1 MKKVAIIGAFGKGQN
16 LLNGQTVKTKI
27 VTAEIEHQLGL
38 SEVISIDLFGR
49 LNNVLCMIRSICAL
63 VKCKNLIIMPAQN
76 ALKVLAPW
84 VSMWNSLFHRRLHY
98 VVIGGWLPEYL
109 DKHSVTLKSLCCFDG
124 IYVETAIMKR
134 VLEKRGLNNVYVLPN
149 CKNLQITNI
158 EETTNIQ
165 EEPFT
170 LVTFSR
176 VMKEKGIEDA
186 ICATELANKK
196 IGKPVFKLEIYGQVD
211 GEQTQWFEEIS
222 TKYKLDSSNSCCRY
236 MGKVPYDK
244 STEVLYKSYA
254 LLFPTYYEGE
264 GFAGTIIDAYA
275 AGIPVIA
282 SDWRYNTETVIDGVT
297 GKVYPT
303 HDTEAFTNAIVW
315 AYEHQSEWNGLK
327 AKCIQEAEKYL
338 PKNVVTS
345 LIKALN

>member
-1 MKKVAIIGAFGKGQN
+1 MKKVAIIGAFGKGKI
-16 LLNGQTVKTKI
+16 LLNGQTVKTQI
-27 VTAEIEHQLGL
+27 VTAEIERQIG
-38 SEVISIDLFGR
+38 SAGVKTIDLYGR
-49 LNNVLCMIRSICAL
+49 VNNALCMIRSILAL
-63 VKCKNLIIMPAQN
+63 VVCKNLIILPAQN
-76 ALKVLAPW
+76 ALKILAPW
-84 VSMWNSLFHRRLHY
+84 ISMWNRVFHKSLHY

-109 DKHSVTLKSLCCFDG
+109 DNHPTTLRSLCCFDG

-134 VLEKRGLNNVYVLPN
+134 VLEERGLKNVSVLPN
-149 CKNLQITNI
+149 CKNLQITSI
-158 EETTNIQ
+158 EEATKTK

-211 GEQTQWFEEIS
+211 GEQTQWFEDIS
-222 TKYKLDSSNSCCRY
+222 AKYQLDNSDSCCRY
-236 MGKVPYDK
+236 MGMVPFDK
-244 STEVLYKSYA
+244 STEVLKKSYA

-264 GFAGTIIDAYA
+264 GFAGTVIDAYA
-275 AGIPVIA
+275 AGLPVIA

-327 AKCIQEAEKYL
+327 AKCIQEAEKCL